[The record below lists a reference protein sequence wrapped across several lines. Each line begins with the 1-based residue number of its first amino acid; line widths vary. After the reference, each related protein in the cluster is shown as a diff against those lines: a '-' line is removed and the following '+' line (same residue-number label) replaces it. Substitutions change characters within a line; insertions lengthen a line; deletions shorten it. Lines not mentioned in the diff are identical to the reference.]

1 MRAKY
6 LLISR
11 IGRKSLHHRW
21 ATDADER
28 NYDVL
33 LSCYESTVPAET
45 GDGLT
50 FEYRPGSKVAGY
62 YGLLCDRA
70 DELAA
75 YDYVAMWDEDLE
87 ADVQTIN
94 TMFDIGAMHNL
105 KVYQPS
111 LTLDSHFTYAGVL
124 QQPGLV
130 LRWVTFVEMMA
141 PVFRTDILPV
151 IRDIHGL
158 GYESGIDLIWS
169 AKLPESERDLAIIDA
184 TAIRHTEPV
193 GGRKDENGF
202 TGATTY
208 EDHIYAVLDEF
219 ELPWQ
224 RCVPH
229 AGLTRR
235 GRAIRS
241 KLALTAL
248 SATALR
254 SVPMQFPT
262 WRRLRSVLVHIR
274 HVVLGPLDL
283 SMHGVVQATS
293 RIDVGGAP

>member
-11 IGRKSLHHRW
+11 IGHKSLHHRW

-169 AKLPESERDLAIIDA
+169 AKLAESERDLAIIDA
-184 TAIRHTEPV
+184 TAIRHTQPV

-202 TGATTY
+202 TGATIY
-208 EDHIYAVLDEF
+208 EDHICALLDHF

-229 AGLTRR
+229 AALPR
-235 GRAIRS
+235 GNRVVRS
-241 KLALTAL
+241 SAALLLLGT
-248 SATALR
+248 SVLR
-254 SVPMQFPT
+254 GVPRQRPYGP
-262 WRRLRSVLVHIR
+262 RLRNACVHLR
-274 HVVLGPLDL
+274 HLSLGPIP
-283 SMHGVVQATS
+283 MPAGS
-293 RIDVGGAP
+293 RLVELGLQS